1 MIEPTLPVVDAGS
14 GGSAGVSGP
23 AVRLC
28 WGWPMLGG
36 GIRERLRLRREVAAA
51 DGAPSSRR
59 RPNVLTPVLLIVFFL
74 VVVLMVVKMG
84 GGEDNRTTSAGDSRD
99 ADADSTASAEPS
111 STVPPTAPAGSVAG
125 TVRSRLALAVYK
137 QASAKG
143 KPVLSADHGTR
154 VMVVCHTIGQTQYT
168 NGKADPTW
176 ARIIVSGKVGYAH
189 VGQLDTGGV
198 IITQVPNCSTVG

>member
-1 MIEPTLPVVDAGS
+1 
-14 GGSAGVSGP
+14 
-23 AVRLC
+23 
-28 WGWPMLGG
+28 MLGG

-51 DGAPSSRR
+51 DGTVSTRR
-59 RPNVLTPVLLIVFFL
+59 RPGVLTPVLLIVFFL

-84 GGEDNRTTSAGDSRD
+84 GGEDNRTTSTGDSRE
-99 ADADSTASAEPS
+99 ADADPTATEEATTTIS
-111 STVPPTAPAGSVAG
+111 PTAPAGSVPG

-143 KPVLSADHGTR
+143 KPVLSADHGTS
-154 VMVVCHTIGQTQYT
+154 VMVVCHTAGQTQYT

-198 IITQVPNCSTVG
+198 IITQVPNCSAVG

>member
-1 MIEPTLPVVDAGS
+1 
-14 GGSAGVSGP
+14 
-23 AVRLC
+23 
-28 WGWPMLGG
+28 MLGG